1 MDMLLR
7 ERSTVLGSSLVE
19 QPVGRRAFDLGDDGV
34 WERHPRSENP
44 SLDQLDVP
52 VQKEALSDA
61 RIADR
66 LRAYADYASGT
77 APDPDGAEPA
87 AAIPITIRDA
97 FRTAQQTGRE
107 FLRNQED
114 YLLAAIRLLQERHL
128 WGPRFFNTTSVGL
141 SGEGDGGRFEHA
153 TRILNSLR
161 ATQRLPYGGAV
172 EAQWIVEATN
182 QLRDRATGSYMQSS
196 RLVLGAD
203 IPLLRGAGRVAREDL
218 VQAERDLVYQARSFE
233 RSRRELLVSIAED
246 YFALLEQ
253 ASVIRNQLEQIRGL
267 ERLLESTTAKVEAG
281 RLRPFQQDLAENQ
294 LLRAQAT
301 LANLRERYILQQ
313 DRFKIRLGLEVENP
327 LDLGEFELTI
337 PSPAVSQADA
347 VDRALQFRLDLQNR
361 RDQLDDRRR
370 AVRNAKNALLPSLD
384 LSGQIG
390 IPTPDDDSTG
400 GLAIDPEELDYAV
413 EMSLGLPLDREIER
427 LSLRSR
433 IIDLE
438 RAIRDYEQFR
448 DNLIVEA
455 RSTVR
460 GIDLAR
466 FQLRLAEEQVRIN
479 ERRLEDLSLRDDT
492 DPQSIVDAERELN
505 EARNARDSAMT
516 DLRTTILNYL
526 LTTDQLR
533 VDESGLFQPLPG
545 WETAPAGAG

>member
-1 MDMLLR
+1 MDRLLR

-19 QPVGRRAFDLGDDGV
+19 QPVGRRPYDPDDNRI
-34 WERHPRSENP
+34 WEPHPRSENP
-44 SLDQLDVP
+44 PLEQLDVP
-52 VQKEALSDA
+52 VQREALSDA
-61 RIADR
+61 QIAGR

-77 APDPDGAEPA
+77 SLDPDGAEPA
-87 AAIPITIRDA
+87 PAIPITIQDA
-97 FRTAQQTGRE
+97 FRTAQRSGRE
-107 FLRNQED
+107 FLRNQEE

-128 WGPRFFNTTSVGL
+128 WGPRFFNTTAVGL
-141 SGEGDGGRFEHA
+141 SGEGDSGRFDHA
-153 TRILNSLR
+153 TRILNTLR
-161 ATQRLPYGGAV
+161 ATQRLPYGGTV
-172 EAQWIVEATN
+172 EAQWIVQATN
-182 QLRDRATGSYMQSS
+182 QLRDRATGSYTQSS

-203 IPLLRGAGRVAREDL
+203 IPLLRGAGQVAREDL
-218 VQAERDLVYQARSFE
+218 IQAERNLVYQARTFE

-246 YFALLEQ
+246 YFGLLEQ
-253 ASVIRNQLEQIRGL
+253 ASVIRNQREQIRGL
-267 ERLLESTTAKVEAG
+267 ERLLESTAAKVEAG
-281 RLRPFQQDLAENQ
+281 RLRPFQKDLSENQ

-327 LDLGEFELTI
+327 LDLGEFTLEI
-337 PSPAVSQADA
+337 PTPAVSQTIA
-347 VDRALQFRLDLQNR
+347 VERALQFRLDLQNR

-370 AVRNAKNALLPSLD
+370 AVRNAKNALLPTLD
-384 LSGQIG
+384 LSGLLN
-390 IPTPDDDSTG
+390 IPTPDDDPTG
-400 GLAIDPEELDYAV
+400 GLAIDPEELNYAV

-427 LSLRSR
+427 LTLRSR

-448 DNLIVEA
+448 DNLIVDA

-460 GIDLAR
+460 GIDLAK

-479 ERRLEDLSLRDDT
+479 ERRLEDLNLRDDT

-505 EARNARDSAMT
+505 EARNSRDSAMT

-533 VDESGLFQPLPG
+533 VDESGMFQPLPG
-545 WETAPAGAG
+545 WDAVPAGAG